1 MGDIV
6 AAHYEDMLDFYG
18 VALGLKM
25 ARKHLGWYLEVAD
38 LTQYRIA
45 LLTDDNP
52 KAVLSGILSAFANQ
66 QVVT

>member
-1 MGDIV
+1 MKIC
-6 AAHYEDMLDFYG
+6 LTFTG

-25 ARKHLGWYLEVAD
+25 ARKHLGWYLEAAD
-38 LTQYRIA
+38 LTQYRIP